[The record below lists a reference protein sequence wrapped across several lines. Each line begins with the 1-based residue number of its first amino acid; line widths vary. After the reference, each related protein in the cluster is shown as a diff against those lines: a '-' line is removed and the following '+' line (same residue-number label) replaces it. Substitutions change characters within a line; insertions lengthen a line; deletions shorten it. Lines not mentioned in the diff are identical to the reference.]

1 MSKHQVVIHE
11 NTGATKEVAPYL
23 GSYIAKETVRESVFA
38 NSIAMLCGM
47 SAVQAMAIL
56 DGSFEAIEELEREGL
71 VRIHT
76 DIGVVCGIIT
86 GSFPTADATF
96 DKDRNAL
103 ELALRID
110 EEIRLALADVVPT
123 IVADENLT
131 KLRVDNVMDL
141 ETPKPYNLI
150 HGQGIFRVA
159 GFNMVLDDVGST
171 VYLTDRLGVTYE
183 VVVDE
188 VISKQLFKG
197 HTAALL
203 EPGEYKLVVKSRAG
217 DAEGPLQ
224 TAFRKVKYLK
234 VTPPGP
240 KITKI
245 QGDDEPTPAGEINEG
260 RPFTI
265 TGERLAGA
273 TATWACVHEGTEHS
287 GEVTVNSTSETE
299 MKCDGIVPI
308 EGTIYFGD
316 ITITVTTA
324 DGSATV
330 TAKTG
335 A

>member
-1 MSKHQVVIHE
+1 MGILPVGGTHCDGRDAHR
-11 NTGATKEVAPYL
+11 P
-23 GSYIAKETVRESVFA
+23 
-38 NSIAMLCGM
+38 
-47 SAVQAMAIL
+47 SACR
-56 DGSFEAIEELEREGL
+56 G
-71 VRIHT
+71 HT
-76 DIGVVCGIIT
+76 A
-86 GSFPTADATF
+86 TADAAP
-96 DKDRNAL
+96 DPAKNKL
-103 ELALRID
+103 NLCL
-110 EEIRLALADVVPT
+110 RLADEIKLSLADVVPT
-123 IVADENLT
+123 IIDDNSLT

-171 VYLTDRLGVTYE
+171 VYLTDKHGVTYK

-188 VISKQLFKG
+188 VLSKRLFKG

-203 EPGEYKLVVKSRAG
+203 EAGDYKLVVKSRAG

-234 VTPPGP
+234 VAPVGTR
-240 KITKI
+240 ITKI
-245 QGDDEPTPAGEINEG
+245 QGDDEGTPEGEINEG

-273 TATWACVHEGTEHS
+273 TATWACVYEGTEHS
-287 GEVTVNSTSETE
+287 GEVTVNSSSETE
-299 MKCDGIVPI
+299 MKCGGIVPVD
-308 EGTIYFGD
+308 GTIYFGD

>member
-1 MSKHQVVIHE
+1 MTVKFATVMGNSTLASKPFYVGIPQHE
-11 NTGATKEVAPYL
+11 RTMTK
-23 GSYIAKETVRESVFA
+23 KETYAYCAERTGYKPTQVRAVF
-38 NSIAMLCGM
+38 M
-47 SAVQAMAIL
+47 
-56 DGSFEAIEELEREGL
+56 
-71 VRIHT
+71 
-76 DIGVVCGIIT
+76 
-86 GSFPTADATF
+86 
-96 DKDRNAL
+96 
-103 ELALRID
+103 ALRQY
-110 EEIRLALADVVPT
+110 LK
-123 IVADENLT
+123 ENAN
-131 KLRVDNVMDL
+131 RGNV
-141 ETPKPYNLI
+141 TY
-150 HGQGIFRVA
+150 
-159 GFNMVLDDVGST
+159 LDDVGST

-224 TAFRKVKYLK
+224 TAFRRVKYLK
-234 VTPPGP
+234 VAPPGP

-273 TATWACVHEGTEHS
+273 TATWSCVYEGTEHS
-287 GEVTVNSTSETE
+287 GEVRVNSSSETE
-299 MKCDGIVPI
+299 MKCGGIVPVD
-308 EGTIYFGD
+308 GTIDFGD